1 MLVPTKIRKYLSS
14 WTLNILKIPGKVEL
28 HQKEAEEKKKKT
40 CEQRPAQTL
49 DSFPPS

>member
-28 HQKEAEEKKKKT
+28 HQKEAEEKKKKKKKPVSKG
-40 CEQRPAQTL
+40 QLKP
-49 DSFPPS
+49 